1 MKVSE
6 HLEKIDSIAEA
17 VLKEKK
23 KKEIFSSSAES
34 AEELYIKATGASA
47 SENEKE
53 GMI

>member
-17 VLKEKK
+17 MLKEKK
-23 KKEIFSSSAES
+23 KKEIFSSASES

-47 SENEKE
+47 DAKE